1 MQNNIDCLI
10 LSALREDISHE
21 DITTN
26 AVIKEY
32 TKGRAKLICKQVGV
46 IAGLYVFERV
56 FKLLSDEI
64 KISFYFKDGETVKS
78 GDIAAE
84 VEGDI
89 RAILSG
95 ERTAL
100 NFLQRMSGIATHTS
114 KIVKMLEGSGIK
126 LLDTRKTTPNN
137 RIFEKYA
144 VRVGGG
150 QNHRFSL
157 SDGIMLKDNH
167 ISAAGGVRQAISLA
181 REYAPFVHKIEVEAE
196 NLEMVR
202 EALEAKA
209 DIIMLDNMSVDDMKK
224 AVKMIKGRALT
235 ECSGNVTAEKI
246 AAIKEAGVDYISC
259 GALTYNSSILDMSL
273 KNLERI
279 N

>member
-1 MQNNIDCLI
+1 MQDNIDRLI

-21 DITTN
+21 DVTTK
-26 AVIKEY
+26 AVIKGY
-32 TKGRAKLICKQVGV
+32 AKGRAKLICKQEGI
-46 IAGLYVFERV
+46 IAGLHVFERV
-56 FKLLSDEI
+56 FRLLDPEI
-64 KISFYFKDGETVKS
+64 KMKHYFSDGDTVRNN
-78 GDIAAE
+78 DIAAE

-89 RAILSG
+89 RAILSS

-100 NFLQRMSGIATHTS
+100 NFIQRMSGIATHTR

-137 RIFEKYA
+137 RVFEKYS
-144 VRVGGG
+144 VKVGGG
-150 QNHRFSL
+150 NNHRFNL

-167 ISAAGGVRQAISLA
+167 IAAAGGVRQAIALV
-181 REYAPFVHKIEVEAE
+181 REYASFVHKIEVEVE
-196 NLEMVR
+196 DLQMVKDAV
-202 EALEAKA
+202 ESKA
-209 DIIMLDNMSVDDMKK
+209 DIIMLDNMSIEDMKE
-224 AVKMIKGRALT
+224 AVKLIGGRALT

-246 AAIKEAGVDYISC
+246 AAVKEAGVDYISC

-279 N
+279 S

>member
-1 MQNNIDCLI
+1 MQDNIDRLI

-32 TKGRAKLICKQVGV
+32 TRGRAKLICKQDGV
-46 IAGLYVFERV
+46 IAGLHVFERV
-56 FKLLSDEI
+56 FKLLDSSI
-64 KISFYFKDGETVKS
+64 QMSRHFKDGDQVKKS
-78 GDIAAE
+78 DIAAE
-84 VEGDI
+84 IEGDI

-100 NFLQRMSGIATHTS
+100 NFIQRMSGIATHTG
-114 KIVKMLEGSGIK
+114 KIVKMLEGSGII

-144 VRVGGG
+144 VRIGGG
-150 QNHRFSL
+150 QNHRFNL
-157 SDGIMLKDNH
+157 SDGVMLKDNH
-167 ISAAGGVRQAISLA
+167 IAAAGGVREAVELA
-181 REYAPFVHKIEVEAE
+181 RKYAPFVHKIQVEVED
-196 NLEMVR
+196 LDMVR
-202 EALEAKA
+202 DALEAKA
-209 DIIMLDNMSVDDMKK
+209 DIIMLDNMSVKDMKN
-224 AVKMIKGRALT
+224 AVQMIGGRALT
-235 ECSGNVTAEKI
+235 ECSGNVTEERI

>member
-1 MQNNIDCLI
+1 MQDNIDRLI

-32 TKGRAKLICKQVGV
+32 TRGRAKLICKQDGV
-46 IAGLYVFERV
+46 IAGLHVFERV
-56 FKLLSDEI
+56 FKLLDSSI
-64 KISFYFKDGETVKS
+64 QMSRHFKDGDQVKKS
-78 GDIAAE
+78 DIAAE
-84 VEGDI
+84 IEGDI

-100 NFLQRMSGIATHTS
+100 NFIQRMSGIATHTG
-114 KIVKMLEGSGIK
+114 KIVKMLEGSGII

-144 VRVGGG
+144 VRIGGG
-150 QNHRFSL
+150 QNHRFNL
-157 SDGIMLKDNH
+157 SDGVMLKDNH
-167 ISAAGGVRQAISLA
+167 IAAAGGVREAVELA
-181 REYAPFVHKIEVEAE
+181 RKYAPFVHKIQVEVED
-196 NLEMVR
+196 LDMVR
-202 EALEAKA
+202 DALEAKA
-209 DIIMLDNMSVDDMKK
+209 DIIMLDNMSVKDMKK
-224 AVKMIKGRALT
+224 AVQMIGGRALT
-235 ECSGNVTAEKI
+235 ECSGNVTEERI

>member
-32 TKGRAKLICKQVGV
+32 TKGRVKLICKQDGV
-46 IAGLYVFERV
+46 IAGLHVFERV
-56 FKLLSDEI
+56 FKLLDDGI
-64 KISFYFKDGETVKS
+64 KISLHFKDGDTVKN

-89 RAILSG
+89 RTILSC

-100 NFLQRMSGIATHTS
+100 NFIQRMSGIATHTR
-114 KIVKMLEGSGIK
+114 KIADMLEGSGIR

-150 QNHRFSL
+150 NNHRFNL

-167 ISAAGGVRQAISLA
+167 IAAAGGVRQAIALA
-181 REYAPFVHKIEVEAE
+181 RKYAPFVHKIEVETE
-196 NLEMVR
+196 DLGMVR
-202 EALEAKA
+202 DALEAKA
-209 DIIMLDNMSVDDMKK
+209 DIIMLDNMSVADMKK
-224 AVKMIKGRALT
+224 AVKMINGRALT

-273 KNLERI
+273 KNLERTD
-279 N
+279 

>member
-1 MQNNIDCLI
+1 MQDNIDGLI

-32 TKGRAKLICKQVGV
+32 SRGRVSLICKQEGV
-46 IAGLYVFERV
+46 IAGLHVFERV
-56 FKLLSDEI
+56 FMLLDAGI
-64 KISFYFKDGETVKS
+64 KINLNFKDGDFVKNS
-78 GDIAAE
+78 DIAAE

-89 RAILSG
+89 RTILSC

-100 NFLQRMSGIATHTS
+100 NFIQRMSGIATHTR
-114 KIVKMLEGSGIK
+114 KIADMLEGSGIR

-150 QNHRFSL
+150 NNHRFNL

-167 ISAAGGVRQAISLA
+167 IAAAGGVRQAIALA
-181 REYAPFVHKIEVEAE
+181 RKYAPFVHKIEVETE
-196 NLEMVR
+196 DLGMVR
-202 EALEAKA
+202 DALEAKA
-209 DIIMLDNMSVDDMKK
+209 DIIMLDNMSVADMKK
-224 AVKMIKGRALT
+224 AVKMINGRALT

-273 KNLERI
+273 KNLERTD
-279 N
+279 